1 MEARAVLNTLSDEP
15 GHGQLR
21 HFSWCP
27 LCLLKSLAY
36 SVIRRV
42 LISAARA
49 AGWFRRLG

>member
-27 LCLLKSLAY
+27 FYLLEPLATPLY
-36 SVIRRV
+36 EEY
-42 LISAARA
+42 
-49 AGWFRRLG
+49 